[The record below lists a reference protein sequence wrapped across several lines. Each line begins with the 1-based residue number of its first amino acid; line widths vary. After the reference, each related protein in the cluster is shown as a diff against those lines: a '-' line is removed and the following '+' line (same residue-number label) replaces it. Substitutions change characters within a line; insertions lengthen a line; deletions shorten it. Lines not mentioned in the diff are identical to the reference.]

1 MTRQDANDLL
11 VVCLC
16 AEWCTA
22 CNEFRGT
29 FDDLA
34 REQPGTAFFWL
45 DIEYE
50 SALVGDV
57 EIENFPTLA
66 VFRGSEPLF
75 FGATL
80 PHAGVIARTL
90 AALRAPEREAIAVP
104 EEIAALAGAIVVRG
118 QSGDVAQG

>member
-1 MTRQDANDLL
+1 MTRQPVNDLL

-16 AEWCTA
+16 AEWCSA
-22 CNEFRGT
+22 CNEFRST

-34 REQPGTAFFWL
+34 QAQPATAFFWL

-66 VFRGSEPLF
+66 VFRGDLPLF

-80 PHAGVIARTL
+80 PQAGVIARTL
-90 AALRAPEREAIAVP
+90 AALRAPEREGIAVP
-104 EEIAALAGAIVVRG
+104 DEIAALAEAIGARG
-118 QSGDVAQG
+118 QGRDDSQG